1 MNEQSLR
8 NTIETQD
15 RPITNNLLGFNRGR
29 SEDADE
35 VMDTEI
41 DRKTHQI
48 VDRLTDAYYRASACF
63 DAYLHFRQTRG
74 RMFEEALP
82 RDKWIN
88 RSATYPESHIMHF
101 SILAGMVLVEGLI
114 NAYFFSK
121 SSDLGLLGGW
131 IQAITVAFTNV
142 ITAFFLIGFLGLR
155 LLQNPDR
162 PFSFAAAIIG
172 TPLALGFV
180 VFLNYTAALYRDLLE
195 VNAAT
200 LALGDLAEPTGAI
213 LAPVSSAMAG
223 TGIQTLEG
231 LLLFGLGVTFAAIA
245 AFKGATFDDR
255 LIGYGTAQRRAINA
269 AAHLSGVLKQL
280 PHTHRENTESAVEIE
295 ESLSGPTRR
304 EAIAL
309 KRKIDKFFAA
319 DNSRSI
325 QLYEQAADTDLTDT
339 AETSGSDKPPFP
351 AR

>member
-1 MNEQSLR
+1 MR
-8 NTIETQD
+8 DAIETQD
-15 RPITNNLLGFNRGR
+15 RPISNNLLGLNRGR
-29 SEDADE
+29 SEDSDDA
-35 VMDTEI
+35 MDTEI
-41 DRKTHQI
+41 DRKTHQMF
-48 VDRLTDAYYRASACF
+48 DRLTDAYYRASTSF

-88 RSATYPESHIMHF
+88 RSATYPDSHIMHF

-142 ITAFFLIGFLGLR
+142 ITSFFLIGFLGLR

-172 TPLALGFV
+172 TPMAVGFV

-195 VNAAT
+195 LNAAT

-213 LAPVSSAMAG
+213 LAPVSSAFSL

-231 LLLFGLGVTFAAIA
+231 LLLFGLGITFAAIA

-269 AAHLSGVLKQL
+269 AAHLSAVLKQL
-280 PHTHRENTESAVEIE
+280 PHTHREHAQDPDDIE
-295 ESLSGPTRR
+295 ASLSAPTRR

-325 QLYEQAADTDLTDT
+325 QLYEQAPDTDLTDSRDE
-339 AETSGSDKPPFP
+339 ASADKPPFP
-351 AR
+351 GR